1 MPEWLQKLVDKNIEF
16 PVCFYRKSFIHDG
29 KMLFSDE
36 IYAKLTEKNKYNNG
50 VLFYPD
56 KLPQKVAPAFAF
68 TDGNM
73 NDADI
78 LFAVKIIDNSK
89 NRFVC
94 SLDFTVTE
102 SGVSTTKPY
111 TFEFALSEGT
121 PYGEFYVLTGGTFF
135 EELMKPEELNDPK
148 AFMQSVFYAMRFPG
162 QDYTVVYMR
171 DPETYGAPQEL
182 VDIANKYFG
191 DRAAYQNYLVY
202 NGISDVSYFRDR
214 AAVCFTE
221 DALRRLYDD
230 NEKMFVKID
239 GKLYINSDIEQFH
252 DYAFIVTDV
261 SRCEKV
267 KENKYEIDMTLI
279 YTAAAP
285 GPPTWDLTAEVQI
298 ISGRPVITG
307 GTFLDFIFE
316 EMLAK

>member
-1 MPEWLQKLVDKNIEF
+1 
-16 PVCFYRKSFIHDG
+16 
-29 KMLFSDE
+29 
-36 IYAKLTEKNKYNNG
+36 
-50 VLFYPD
+50 
-56 KLPQKVAPAFAF
+56 
-68 TDGNM
+68 
-73 NDADI
+73 
-78 LFAVKIIDNSK
+78 
-89 NRFVC
+89 
-94 SLDFTVTE
+94 VTE

-135 EELMKPEELNDPK
+135 EELMKPKELNDPK

-239 GKLYINSDIEQFH
+239 GKLYINGELEDIGFLTVREIQ
-252 DYAFIVTDV
+252 
-261 SRCEKV
+261 RCEKV
-267 KENKYEIDMTLI
+267 GENNYEIELTVMNTGEQNPD
-279 YTAAAP
+279 
-285 GPPTWDLTAEVQI
+285 DKHFTAEVQI